1 MVAEENRV
9 SEITRVDMPTWDR
22 YDKLWC
28 LRALWDPAEYQSFR
42 ESQLKIPR
50 DIMARWP
57 NWPEAIQD
65 NQERIHWILTHT
77 PDGPTVPE
85 TEPTGLSRLAYHC
98 IETLKHILEHHSML
112 ADSQKVNILAAL
124 EAYRSGSLDPKPGDV
139 TYWYAGVLKEDPGP
153 QGSQSYAEA
162 MDRWGQEHGETTLW
176 IEPVYIISILIDLLF
191 SFFTPS
197 VAVVPTSRQSHVG
210 EFERD

>member
-1 MVAEENRV
+1 
-9 SEITRVDMPTWDR
+9 
-22 YDKLWC
+22 
-28 LRALWDPAEYQSFR
+28 
-42 ESQLKIPR
+42 
-50 DIMARWP
+50 
-57 NWPEAIQD
+57 
-65 NQERIHWILTHT
+65 
-77 PDGPTVPE
+77 
-85 TEPTGLSRLAYHC
+85 
-98 IETLKHILEHHSML
+98 ML

-210 EFERD
+210 EFESD